1 MPRPS
6 ISLADARVRA
16 VVALVPLGVV
26 FTAPSLAEMRIPIA
40 LYEAEDDRFLVPR
53 FHAEWVARNVPGVE
67 LHRVPNAWHFAFA
80 DTPTAA
86 IASED
91 GDIGANPP
99 GFDREAFLAQLAQD
113 IPAFFDR
120 LFSRGTPIA
129 AAR

>member
-16 VVALVPLGVV
+16 VVALVPLGVG
-26 FTAPSLAEMRIPIA
+26 
-40 LYEAEDDRFLVPR
+40 LY
-53 FHAEWVARNVPGVE
+53 
-67 LHRVPNAWHFAFA
+67 AWHFAFA

-86 IASED
+86 IASKD

-99 GFDREAFLAQLAQD
+99 GFDRGAFLAQLAQD

-120 LFSRGTPIA
+120 HFPRETPIA